1 MALLEL
7 FDAVMAGL
15 LDAWDDRRGLVII
28 TSDHGNLEDLS
39 TRHHTE
45 NDVPTVVIG
54 AERHRFAEGLHD
66 LTGITPGILR
76 VLNGA

>member
-1 MALLEL
+1 
-7 FDAVMAGL
+7 
-15 LDAWDDRRGLVII
+15 VII